1 MKGRGSHWPANAV
14 KSASSDKT
22 EALFSKTE
30 ALFSTDDW
38 CEIKVAERQARSHRS
53 APTSAMFERHY
64 LSFSGITNEMS
75 AFPLMNTCLLFQ
87 LGRNV
92 CFSAFCHVLYDKSLR
107 IAQKTFSEWG
117 RG

>member
-1 MKGRGSHWPANAV
+1 MKG
-14 KSASSDKT
+14 SAHTGPLMPSKVPSSDKT

-30 ALFSTDDW
+30 ALFSTNDW
-38 CEIKVAERQARSHRS
+38 REIKVAERQARSHIGP
-53 APTSAMFERHY
+53 APTSAMFERDY

-107 IAQKTFSEWG
+107 IAQKTLSEWG
-117 RG
+117 